1 MTVTSFKKGETRATS
16 GEMFPQ
22 LIRFISN
29 RDGYFKKEH
38 PVESVKCFNRLRN
51 TLEKLL
57 HATVQGVLPL
67 LAQDI

>member
-38 PVESVKCFNRLRN
+38 PVEKCQVF
-51 TLEKLL
+51 
-57 HATVQGVLPL
+57 Q
-67 LAQDI
+67 